1 VDEIADSQNRAA
13 EAEAAFAAGQLMKAR
28 TLAVE
33 GLVEDPDDAGLLRV
47 AGRASLELELDEAAR
62 HLRALVKVAP
72 DDVDGWRD
80 LAFAE
85 VEAGD
90 LPKSADAFAKVLEL
104 APDDVAA
111 MVHLAHARHALG
123 QQDEAL
129 SLLLQAAD
137 RAPTRTDI
145 LRSLTDMA
153 RAAGQTQTALEG
165 ARRLAEADPKNVL
178 AALDTAEL
186 LLADGQWRLAANA
199 FGRLRTVDTDD
210 GHEAVACHGQAEALV
225 RAESWRQALDVTIDA
240 TRLDR
245 HQLTTDLLAFIASK
259 LFGEADREAKSWDE
273 LAAALDQERVE
284 HRRTHEEAAV
294 L

>member
-1 VDEIADSQNRAA
+1 L
-13 EAEAAFAAGQLMKAR
+13 AAGQLMKAR

-33 GLVEDPDDAGLLRV
+33 GLVDDPDDARLLRV
-47 AGRASLELELDEAAR
+47 AGRASLELELDEAPR
-62 HLRALVKVAP
+62 HLRALVRVQP
-72 DDVDGWRD
+72 DDAEAWRD

-85 VEAGD
+85 IESGELSA
-90 LPKSADAFAKVLEL
+90 SADAFAKVLDL
-104 APDDVAA
+104 QPGDVGA

-123 QQDEAL
+123 QVDEAL

-137 RAPTRTDI
+137 LAPGRADI
-145 LRSLTDMA
+145 LRSMIDMA
-153 RAAGQTQTALEG
+153 RRAGQVQTALEG
-165 ARRLAEADPKNVL
+165 ARRLNEQDPKNAL
-178 AALDTAEL
+178 AALDVAEL
-186 LLADGQWRLAANA
+186 LLADGQWRLAAGA
-199 FGRLRTVDTDD
+199 FNRLRSVDTDD

-259 LFGEADREAKSWDE
+259 LFGEADREARPWDE
-273 LAAALDQERVE
+273 LAVALQEERVE
-284 HRRTHEEAAV
+284 HRRSHEEAAV